1 MNLRLAGIETGPI
14 LSKAQK
20 AANAAKFAVAQ
31 NVLADCTEYVP
42 YETGALRG
50 TNGNRSCDAIAP
62 DGDGPAKVMWGMD
75 ADTAKYARVQYYGVN
90 FDHPRRPNNSKGRA
104 KWFDKAKAERKAEW
118 VAMAQQVMR
127 EHL

>member
-20 AANAAKFAVAQ
+20 AANAAKFAVAE
-31 NVLADCTEYVP
+31 NVLADCSEYVP
-42 YETGALRG
+42 YETGALR
-50 TNGNRSCDAIAP
+50 RSGDTEQP
-62 DGDGPAKVMWGMD
+62 SGDGPAKVVWGKD
-75 ADTAKYARVQYYGVN
+75 ADTAKYARVQYFGVN
-90 FDHPRRPNNSKGRA
+90 FDHPRRPNNSKGCA
-104 KWFDKAKAERKAEW
+104 KWFEKAKAERKAEW